1 MTVEDGDTSND
12 DNLISRAN
20 TDYLTTWEA
29 ITKEVVEALGAI
41 SSSDMKLTETTLII
55 LMTSLI

>member
-29 ITKEVVEALGAI
+29 ITKKLVESLGAI

-55 LMTSLI
+55 LLTSLL